1 MLSIAQSSFSS
12 DQPQVPEKPSF
23 TEPRIVSIFHDGR
36 EVVRIEDGL
45 FSNLVETSQPQESL
59 EIYWDGVLVY
69 QLLLYDAESGKV
81 VVNLMSEH
89 LSEIAA

>member
-12 DQPQVPEKPSF
+12 DQPQVPEKTSF

-45 FSNLVETSQPQESL
+45 VSNVETSQPQESL

>member
-1 MLSIAQSSFSS
+1 MLSIAESS
-12 DQPQVPEKPSF
+12 QPQVPEKTSF

-45 FSNLVETSQPQESL
+45 FSNVETSQPQESL